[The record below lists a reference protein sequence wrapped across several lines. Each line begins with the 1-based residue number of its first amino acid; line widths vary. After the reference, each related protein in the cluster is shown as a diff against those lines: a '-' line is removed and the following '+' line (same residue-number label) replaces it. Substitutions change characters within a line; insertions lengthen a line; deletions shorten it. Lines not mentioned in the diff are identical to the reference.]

1 MITGKFK
8 KNPKKYL
15 ILVGAVI
22 AVIVII
28 VLMASTMMK
37 PVLPSEKTEEEKEE
51 LVYEV
56 EVGDIKFKLKEVKD
70 RGDILKASESK
81 HPGSTRE
88 DLTTTERFIEVTI
101 SAQNVGKDNIQSGG
115 WEVKELIDSE
125 ERKFYSSRQ
134 LDNWILEENKCSDT
148 LKPGFS
154 PTFCTK
160 IYEVAKISTGLKVE
174 VSARKGGSDF
184 IDLGI

>member
-1 MITGKFK
+1 MATSEFK
-8 KNPKKYL
+8 KDPKKYL
-15 ILVGAVI
+15 ILIGAVI

-28 VLMASTMMK
+28 VIIAITMMK
-37 PVLPSEKTEEEKEE
+37 PVPPSEETEEEKEE

-70 RGDILKASESK
+70 RGDILKISENK
-81 HPGSTRE
+81 YPRSTRE
-88 DLTTTERFIEVTI
+88 DLITTERFIEVTI
-101 SAQNVGKDNIQSGG
+101 SAQNIGKDNIRFGE

-125 ERKFYSSRQ
+125 KRKFYSSRQ
-134 LDNWILEENKCSDT
+134 SDNWILEENKCSDI

-154 PTFCTK
+154 PTFCAK

-174 VSARKGGSDF
+174 VFAKKGGSAF

>member
-1 MITGKFK
+1 MITDELK
-8 KNPKKYL
+8 KIPKERL
-15 ILVGAVI
+15 ILIGAVI
-22 AVIVII
+22 VVII
-28 VLMASTMMK
+28 IIAVMASTMMK
-37 PVLPSEKTEEEKEE
+37 PSPPPEEVEEEEEE

-70 RGDILKASESK
+70 RGDVLKASESK
-81 HPGSTRE
+81 YPKSTRE

-101 SAQNVGKDNIQSGG
+101 SAQNIGKDNIRFGG

-125 ERKFYSSRQ
+125 ERNFYSSPQ
-134 LDNWILEENKCSDT
+134 LDNWILEENKCGDI

-174 VSARKGGSDF
+174 VLAKKGGSDF
-184 IDLGI
+184 IDLGM